1 MKQDNSLTEVGFLVG
16 ETVTGFLVG
25 GDVTGAFTRGRIKQ
39 RNGKQMYG
47 EDSKFRY
54 LDFHECIDQDK
65 VHSLKSWAYL

>member
-1 MKQDNSLTEVGFLVG
+1 MVG

-39 RNGKQMYG
+39 RNGKQMHG

-54 LDFHECIDQDK
+54 LDFHEYIDLDK